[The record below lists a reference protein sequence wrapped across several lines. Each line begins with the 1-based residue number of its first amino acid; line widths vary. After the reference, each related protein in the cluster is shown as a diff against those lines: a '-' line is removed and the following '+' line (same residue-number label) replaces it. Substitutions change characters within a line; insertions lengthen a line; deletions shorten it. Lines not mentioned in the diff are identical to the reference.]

1 MRTLGWCH
9 IQCEKGKERKKSI
22 QICIFEIWPTLQPL
36 KPPALLVR
44 RSSHIAICSGY
55 QVTCESFTS
64 PAPQRLL
71 LIISHGVRPPQPES
85 LKCFIY
91 LTSDLSHVTWLLIF
105 NSWRIYTTQRG
116 GEREMHWITLFTHL
130 SSLSAFPNE
139 NGAFFLPLTG
149 IISQLT
155 NETSNYS
162 FFFFLVCS
170 ATLAV
175 FSALHNKRQI
185 PDTSLR
191 SEVTRVT
198 CLTLP
203 FEHVPIDR
211 KFDLV
216 MKIMEYIYKV
226 YKIKNVFQKIYT

>member
-9 IQCEKGKERKKSI
+9 IQSEKGKERKKSI

-162 FFFFLVCS
+162 FFFFLFVQPLWLFS
-170 ATLAV
+170 VHYIINDRFQTL
-175 FSALHNKRQI
+175 LWG
-185 PDTSLR
+185 PR
-191 SEVTRVT
+191 SPEWPAWHCPLNM
-198 CLTLP
+198 CLLTANL
-203 FEHVPIDR
+203 I
-211 KFDLV
+211 L
-216 MKIMEYIYKV
+216 
-226 YKIKNVFQKIYT
+226 